1 MINLEEGAPEFLS
14 GCNPM
19 SIIQKWIR
27 FGSLFAFVMLT
38 LHILS
43 GTASAAAND
52 GIVLSPEDDSS
63 VSVGCVMVDGNVSL
77 DYAGDISLELENQ
90 VSRETTE
97 LSLAFP
103 YTDNLWLSEGTY
115 SVRSE
120 LTSDHFEM
128 QYPSEITVSRYK
140 AASLSLTVTPL
151 ELPSLLERQSSFV
164 PKLPVP
170 YPQQQMIWNYLM
182 EITGNAYAA
191 AGLMGNLY
199 AESGLVPTN
208 LQDACEASLGYED
221 GTYTEAVDS
230 GSYDAFATDWAGYG
244 LAQWTWQ
251 ERKQNLLAFAQ
262 DAGMSVGSLDLQ
274 LRFVAWELE
283 ERGLLSE
290 LQAVRSVR
298 EASDLV
304 LFRYEAP
311 MDTSAKTQTVRC
323 GLSMTFYNRFA
334 GTLSQGQKDILETA
348 ANPAAYGIPESNV
361 GSLQWVKLVYEAAGV
376 PFERTCCAYHSGM
389 KCGTNSDWNALAP
402 GAVLYG
408 YSGSAGHAGIYL
420 GNGMICHCD
429 GALQFS
435 NLDSW
440 IAEYQGYG
448 WGWPGGIPA

>member
-1 MINLEEGAPEFLS
+1 
-14 GCNPM
+14 M
-19 SIIQKWIR
+19 SIIQKRIR
-27 FGSLFAFVMLT
+27 FGNLLTIVMLT
-38 LHILS
+38 LYIFS
-43 GTASAAAND
+43 GSL
-52 GIVLSPEDDSS
+52 IVYAQDEIALSPEGDSS
-63 VSVGCVMVDGNVSL
+63 VSVGCVTVDGNVSQ
-77 DYAGDISLELENQ
+77 DYADTVVLELENAATGE
-90 VSRETTE
+90 RTE
-97 LSLAFP
+97 LLLEWP
-103 YTDNLWLSEGTY
+103 YDTSLWLPEGNY
-115 SVRSE
+115 YVHAALSG
-120 LTSDHFEM
+120 DHFEI
-128 QYPSEITVSRYK
+128 QYPSEITVSRYE
-140 AASLSLTVTPL
+140 AVSLSLTVTPL
-151 ELPSLLERQSSFV
+151 ELPSLLEKQTSFV
-164 PKLPVP
+164 PRLPVP
-170 YPQQQMIWNYLM
+170 YARQQQIWNYLL

-208 LQDACEASLGYED
+208 LQDACEAALGYED

-230 GSYDAFATDWAGYG
+230 GTYSDFTTDWAGYG
-244 LAQWTWQ
+244 LAQWTWE

-311 MDTSAKTQTVRC
+311 LDTSAKTQTVRC

-348 ANPAAYGIPESNV
+348 ATPAAYGIPESNV
-361 GSLQWVKLVYEAAGV
+361 GSLQWVKLVYDAAGA
-376 PFERTCCAYHSGM
+376 PFERTCCAYHSGT
-389 KCGTNSDWNALAP
+389 KYAASSDWNAIAP

-420 GNGMICHCD
+420 GNGMVCHCD

-435 NLDSW
+435 TLDNW

>member
-1 MINLEEGAPEFLS
+1 
-14 GCNPM
+14 M

-27 FGSLFAFVMLT
+27 FGSFFAVVMLT
-38 LHILS
+38 LS
-43 GTASAAAND
+43 VFYGTASAYAQDEIA
-52 GIVLSPEDDSS
+52 LSPEGDSS
-63 VSVGCVMVDGNVSL
+63 FYMGSVTVNGNVSQ
-77 DYAGDISLELENQ
+77 DYADTVVLELENAAT
-90 VSRETTE
+90 SERTE
-97 LSLAFP
+97 LLLECP
-103 YTDNLWLSEGTY
+103 YSTSLWLPEGNY
-115 SVRSE
+115 YVHAALSG
-120 LTSDHFEM
+120 DHFEI

-151 ELPSLLERQSSFV
+151 EFPSLLEKQSSFV

-170 YPQQQMIWNYLM
+170 YPQQQQIWNYLL

-230 GSYDAFATDWAGYG
+230 GTYSDFAADWAGYG

-274 LRFVAWELE
+274 LRFLAWELE
-283 ERGLLSE
+283 EQGLLSE
-290 LQAVRSVR
+290 LQTVHSVR

-311 MDTSAKTQTVRC
+311 LDTGAQTQTVRC
-323 GLSMTFYNRFA
+323 GLSMTFYNQFA
-334 GTLSQGQKDILETA
+334 GTLSQGQKDILEVT
-348 ANPAAYGIPESNV
+348 ANPAAYGIPEINV
-361 GSLQWVKLVYEAAGV
+361 GGLQWVKLVYEAAGV
-376 PFERTCCAYHSGM
+376 PFESTCCAYHSGR
-389 KCGTNSDWNALAP
+389 KHGTSSDWNALAP

-408 YSGSAGHAGIYL
+408 YGGTAGHTGIYL
-420 GNGMICHCD
+420 GNGMVCHCD
-429 GALQFS
+429 GTLQFS
-435 NLDSW
+435 TLDNW

>member
-1 MINLEEGAPEFLS
+1 
-14 GCNPM
+14 M

-27 FGSLFAFVMLT
+27 FGSLFMVVMLT

-43 GTASAAAND
+43 GTVNAAAND

-63 VSVGCVMVDGNVSL
+63 VSVGCVMVDGNVSQE
-77 DYAGDISLELENQ
+77 YADTVFLELEN
-90 VSRETTE
+90 EATGEITE
-97 LSLAFP
+97 LLLECP
-103 YTDNLWLSEGTY
+103 YSTSLWLSEGNY
-115 SVRSE
+115 YVHAALSG
-120 LTSDHFEM
+120 DHFEI

-140 AASLSLTVTPL
+140 AASRSLTVTPL
-151 ELPSLLERQSSFV
+151 ELPSLLEKQTSFV

-170 YPQQQMIWNYLM
+170 YPQQQQIWNYLM
-182 EITGNAYAA
+182 EITGNGYAA

-199 AESGLVPTN
+199 AESGLNSTN
-208 LQDACEASLGYED
+208 LQDACEAALGYED

-290 LQAVRSVR
+290 LQAVRSVQ

-311 MDTSAKTQTVRC
+311 MDTGKTA
-323 GLSMTFYNRFA
+323 S
-334 GTLSQGQKDILETA
+334 
-348 ANPAAYGIPESNV
+348 
-361 GSLQWVKLVYEAAGV
+361 W
-376 PFERTCCAYHSGM
+376 
-389 KCGTNSDWNALAP
+389 
-402 GAVLYG
+402 
-408 YSGSAGHAGIYL
+408 
-420 GNGMICHCD
+420 
-429 GALQFS
+429 FS
-435 NLDSW
+435 R
-440 IAEYQGYG
+440 I
-448 WGWPGGIPA
+448 

>member
-14 GCNPM
+14 GCTPM

-27 FGSLFAFVMLT
+27 FGSLFAVVMLT

-52 GIVLSPEDDSS
+52 GIVLSPEGDSS
-63 VSVGCVMVDGNVSL
+63 VYMGCVTVDGNVSQG
-77 DYAGDISLELENQ
+77 YADTVFLELENAATG
-90 VSRETTE
+90 EITE
-97 LSLAFP
+97 LLMECP
-103 YTDNLWLSEGTY
+103 YSTSLWLPEGNY
-115 SVRSE
+115 YVHAALSG
-120 LTSDHFEM
+120 DHFEM
-128 QYPSEITVSRYK
+128 QSPSEITVSRYK
-140 AASLSLTVTPL
+140 AASLSLTVTL
-151 ELPSLLERQSSFV
+151 LKLPSLLERQSSFV

-170 YPQQQMIWNYLM
+170 YARQQQIWNYLL
-182 EITGNAYAA
+182 EITNNAYAA

-199 AESGLVPTN
+199 AESGLNSTN

-298 EASDLV
+298 KASDLV

-311 MDTSAKTQTVRC
+311 LDTSAKTQTVRC
-323 GLSMTFYNRFA
+323 GLSMTFYNQFA
-334 GTLSQGQKDILETA
+334 GTLSQGQKDILEVT
-348 ANPAAYGIPESNV
+348 ANPAAYGIPEINV
-361 GSLQWVKLVYEAAGV
+361 GGLQWVKLVYEAAGV
-376 PFERTCCAYHSGM
+376 PFESACCAYHSGT
-389 KCGTNSDWNALAP
+389 KYGTSSDWNAIAP
-402 GAVLYG
+402 GSVLYG
-408 YSGSAGHAGIYL
+408 FDGTAGHAGIYL
-420 GNGMICHCD
+420 GNGMVCHCD
-429 GALQFS
+429 GSLEITT
-435 NLDSW
+435 LEGW
-440 IAEYQGYG
+440 ITAYQGYG
-448 WGWPGGIPA
+448 WGWPGEIPA

>member
-1 MINLEEGAPEFLS
+1 
-14 GCNPM
+14 M

-27 FGSLFAFVMLT
+27 FGSLFVVVMLT

-43 GTASAAAND
+43 STASAAAND
-52 GIVLSPEDDSS
+52 GIVLSPEGDSS
-63 VSVGCVMVDGNVSL
+63 VYMGCVTVDGNVSL

-90 VSRETTE
+90 VSGETTE

-103 YTDNLWLSEGTY
+103 YTNNLWLSEGTY

-120 LTSDHFEM
+120 LASDHFEM

-140 AASLSLTVTPL
+140 AASLSLTVTLL
-151 ELPSLLERQSSFV
+151 ELPSLLERQPSFV

-170 YPQQQMIWNYLM
+170 YPQQQLIWNYLM

-208 LQDACEASLGYED
+208 LQDACEASLGYKD
-221 GTYTEAVDS
+221 STYTEAVDS
-230 GSYDAFATDWAGYG
+230 GTYSDFATDWAGYG

-262 DAGMSVGSLDLQ
+262 DAGLSVGSLDLQ
-274 LRFVAWELE
+274 LRFLAWELE

-311 MDTSAKTQTVRC
+311 LDTGAQTQTVRC

-334 GTLSQGQKDILETA
+334 GTMSQGQKDILEVT

-361 GSLQWVKLVYEAAGV
+361 GGLQWVKLVYEAAGA
-376 PFERTCCAYHSGM
+376 PFERTCCAYHSGT
-389 KCGTNSDWNALAP
+389 KYGTSSDWNALAP

-408 YSGSAGHAGIYL
+408 YGSTAGHTGIYL
-420 GNGMICHCD
+420 GNGMVCHCD
-429 GALQFS
+429 GSLEITT
-435 NLDSW
+435 LEGW
-440 IAEYQGYG
+440 ITAYQGYG
-448 WGWPGGIPA
+448 WGWPA

>member
-27 FGSLFAFVMLT
+27 FSSFLTAVMLT
-38 LHILS
+38 LYVFS
-43 GTASAAAND
+43 GSV
-52 GIVLSPEDDSS
+52 IVYAQDEIALSPEGDSS
-63 VSVGCVMVDGNVSL
+63 TCMGCVTVNGNVSQ
-77 DYAGDISLELENQ
+77 DYADTVVLELENAATGE
-90 VSRETTE
+90 RTE
-97 LSLAFP
+97 LLLEWP
-103 YTDNLWLSEGTY
+103 YDTSLWLPEGNY
-115 SVRSE
+115 YVHAALSG
-120 LTSDHFEM
+120 DHFEM

-140 AASLSLTVTPL
+140 AASLSLTVTLL
-151 ELPSLLERQSSFV
+151 ELPSLLEKQSSFV

-170 YPQQQMIWNYLM
+170 YPQQQQIWNYLL

-208 LQDACEASLGYED
+208 LQDACEAALGYED

-230 GSYDAFATDWAGYG
+230 GTYSDFTTDWAGYG
-244 LAQWTWQ
+244 LAQWTWE
-251 ERKQNLLAFAQ
+251 ERKQNLLSFAQ
-262 DAGMSVGSLDLQ
+262 DAVMSVGSLDLQ
-274 LRFVAWELE
+274 LRFLAWELE

-311 MDTSAKTQTVRC
+311 LDTSAKIQTVRC

-334 GTLSQGQKDILETA
+334 GTLSQGQMDILEA
-348 ANPAAYGIPESNV
+348 AATPAVYGIPESNV
-361 GSLQWVKLVYEAAGV
+361 GGLQWVKLVYEAAGV
-376 PFERTCCAYHSGM
+376 PFERTCCAYHSGT
-389 KCGTNSDWNALAP
+389 KYAASSDWNAIAP

-408 YSGSAGHAGIYL
+408 YGGSAGHAGIYL
-420 GNGMICHCD
+420 GNGRICHCD
-429 GALQFS
+429 GFLEITT
-435 NLDSW
+435 LEGW
-440 IAEYQGYG
+440 ITAYQGYG

>member
-1 MINLEEGAPEFLS
+1 
-14 GCNPM
+14 M
-19 SIIQKWIR
+19 SIIQKRIR
-27 FGSLFAFVMLT
+27 FGNLLTIVMLT
-38 LHILS
+38 LYIFS
-43 GTASAAAND
+43 GSL
-52 GIVLSPEDDSS
+52 IVYAQDEIALSPEGDSS
-63 VSVGCVMVDGNVSL
+63 TYMGCVTVDGNVSR
-77 DYAGDISLELENQ
+77 DYADTVVLELENA
-90 VSRETTE
+90 VTGERTE
-97 LSLAFP
+97 LLLELP
-103 YTDNLWLSEGTY
+103 YNTSLWLPEGNYTVHCAP
-115 SVRSE
+115 SG
-120 LTSDHFEM
+120 DHFEI
-128 QYPSEITVSRYK
+128 QYPREITVSRYE
-140 AASLSLTVTPL
+140 AVSLSLSVTPL
-151 ELPSLLERQSSFV
+151 ELSALLEKQASFV
-164 PKLPVP
+164 PRLPVP
-170 YPQQQMIWNYLM
+170 YARQQQIWNYLL

-230 GSYDAFATDWAGYG
+230 GTYSDFPTDWAGYG

-251 ERKQNLLAFAQ
+251 ERKENLLAFAQ

-290 LQAVRSVR
+290 LQDVHSVR

-311 MDTSAKTQTVRC
+311 LDTSAKTQTVRC

-334 GTLSQGQKDILETA
+334 GTLSQGQMDILETA
-348 ANPAAYGIPESNV
+348 ANPAAYGIPESDV
-361 GSLQWVKLVYEAAGV
+361 GSLQWVKLVYETAGV

-435 NLDSW
+435 TLDSW

>member
-27 FGSLFAFVMLT
+27 FGSLLTAVMLT
-38 LHILS
+38 LYVFS
-43 GTASAAAND
+43 GTLIAYAQDEIALSPEGDSSVYMGCVTVD
-52 GIVLSPEDDSS
+52 GIVSQ
-63 VSVGCVMVDGNVSL
+63 
-77 DYAGDISLELENQ
+77 DYSGVILLELENQ
-90 VSRETTE
+90 VSGETTE
-97 LSLAFP
+97 LSFTFP

-120 LTSDHFEM
+120 LTSDHFEI

-151 ELPSLLERQSSFV
+151 EVPSLLERQSSFV
-164 PKLPVP
+164 PRLPVP

-230 GSYDAFATDWAGYG
+230 GTYSDFATDWAGYG

-251 ERKQNLLAFAQ
+251 ERKQNLLSFAQ
-262 DAGMSVGSLDLQ
+262 DAGLSVGSLDLQ

-283 ERGLLSE
+283 ERGLLPK
-290 LQAVRSVR
+290 LQAVCSVR

-311 MDTSAKTQTVRC
+311 LDTGAETQTVRC
-323 GLSMTFYNRFA
+323 GLSMNFYNQFA
-334 GTLSQGQKDILETA
+334 GTLSQGQKDILEVA
-348 ANPAAYGIPESNV
+348 ANPATYGIPESNV
-361 GSLQWVKLVYEAAGV
+361 GSLQWVKLVYEATGA
-376 PFERTCCAYHSGM
+376 PFESACCAYHSGT
-389 KCGTNSDWNALAP
+389 KYAASSDWNAIAP

-408 YSGSAGHAGIYL
+408 YGGSAGHAGIYL
-420 GNGMICHCD
+420 GNGMVCHCD

-435 NLDSW
+435 TLDNW

>member
-1 MINLEEGAPEFLS
+1 
-14 GCNPM
+14 M

-27 FGSLFAFVMLT
+27 FGSLFVVVMLT

-43 GTASAAAND
+43 GTANTAAND

-63 VSVGCVMVDGNVSL
+63 VYMGCVMVDGNVSQ
-77 DYAGDISLELENQ
+77 DYTGDIPVDLENQ
-90 VSRETTE
+90 ANGETTV
-97 LSLAFP
+97 LSLTFP
-103 YTDNLWLSEGTY
+103 YTDTLWITEGIYTVHCTLSG
-115 SVRSE
+115 
-120 LTSDHFEM
+120 DHFEI
-128 QYPSEITVSRYK
+128 QYPREITVSRYE
-140 AASLSLTVTPL
+140 AVSLSLTVTPL
-151 ELPSLLERQSSFV
+151 ELLSLLEQQTSFI

-170 YPQQQMIWNYLM
+170 YARQQQIWNYLL
-182 EITGNAYAA
+182 EITNNAYAA

-199 AESGLVPTN
+199 AESGLNSTN

-262 DAGMSVGSLDLQ
+262 DAGLSVGSLDLQ
-274 LRFVAWELE
+274 LRFLAWELE
-283 ERGLLSE
+283 ERGLLPE
-290 LQAVRSVR
+290 LQAVCSVR

-311 MDTSAKTQTVRC
+311 LDTGAQTQAVRC
-323 GLSMTFYNRFA
+323 GLSMTFYNQFA
-334 GTLSQGQKDILETA
+334 GTLSQGQKDILEVA

-361 GSLQWVKLVYEAAGV
+361 GSLQWVKMVYETAGV
-376 PFERTCCAYHSGM
+376 PFERTCCAYHSGT
-389 KCGTNSDWNALAP
+389 KYAASSDWNALAP

-435 NLDSW
+435 TLDSW

>member
-1 MINLEEGAPEFLS
+1 
-14 GCNPM
+14 M

-27 FGSLFAFVMLT
+27 FGSLFFVVMLT
-38 LHILS
+38 LYILS

-77 DYAGDISLELENQ
+77 DYTGDISLELENQ
-90 VSRETTE
+90 VSGETTE

-140 AASLSLTVTPL
+140 AASLSLSVTLL
-151 ELPSLLERQSSFV
+151 ELPSLLERQSSFI
-164 PKLPVP
+164 PNLPVP
-170 YPQQQMIWNYLM
+170 YPQQQQIWNYLL

-230 GSYDAFATDWAGYG
+230 GTYSDFTTDWAGYG

-251 ERKQNLLAFAQ
+251 ERKQNLMAFAQ

-298 EASDLV
+298 ESSDLV

-311 MDTSAKTQTVRC
+311 LDTSARTQTVRC

-348 ANPAAYGIPESNV
+348 ANPAAYDIPESNV

-376 PFERTCCAYHSGM
+376 PFERTCCAYHSGT
-389 KCGTNSDWNALAP
+389 KYAASSDWNALAP

-408 YSGSAGHAGIYL
+408 YGGSAGHAGIYL
-420 GNGMICHCD
+420 GNGMVCHSD
-429 GALQFS
+429 STLQFS
-435 NLDSW
+435 TLDNW
-440 IAEYQGYG
+440 IIEYQGYG

>member
-1 MINLEEGAPEFLS
+1 MFPGCIPMYMIH
-14 GCNPM
+14 
-19 SIIQKWIR
+19 KWIR
-27 FGSLFAFVMLT
+27 FGSFFLVVMLT

-52 GIVLSPEDDSS
+52 GIVLSPEGDFS
-63 VSVGCVMVDGNVSL
+63 VSVGCVMVDGNVSQ
-77 DYAGDISLELENQ
+77 DYSGVILLELENQ
-90 VSRETTE
+90 VSGETTE

-170 YPQQQMIWNYLM
+170 YPQQQQIWNYLM

-199 AESGLVPTN
+199 AESGLIPTN

-221 GTYTEAVDS
+221 STYTDAVDS
-230 GSYDAFATDWAGYG
+230 GIYSDFATDRAGYG

-251 ERKQNLLAFAQ
+251 ERKQNLLSFAQ

-290 LQAVRSVR
+290 LQAVRSVQ

-311 MDTSAKTQTVRC
+311 LDTSAKTQTVRC

-361 GSLQWVKLVYEAAGV
+361 GGLQWVKLVYEAAGV
-376 PFERTCCAYHSGM
+376 PFERTCCAYHSGT
-389 KCGTNSDWNALAP
+389 KYAASSDWNALAP

-408 YSGSAGHAGIYL
+408 YGGSAGHAGIYL
-420 GNGMICHCD
+420 GNGMVCHCD
-429 GALQFS
+429 GILQFS
-435 NLDSW
+435 TLDNW

-448 WGWPGGIPA
+448 WGWPSGIPA

>member
-1 MINLEEGAPEFLS
+1 
-14 GCNPM
+14 M

-27 FGSLFAFVMLT
+27 FGSLFVVIMLT

-52 GIVLSPEDDSS
+52 GIVLSPEGDSS
-63 VSVGCVMVDGNVSL
+63 VYMGCVMVDGNVSQ
-77 DYAGDISLELENQ
+77 DYAGRISLEIENQ
-90 VSRETTE
+90 ASGETTE
-97 LSLAFP
+97 LNLTLP
-103 YTDNLWLSEGTY
+103 YADSLWLPEGTY
-115 SVRSE
+115 TVQAA
-120 LTSDHFEM
+120 LTGDHFEVDC
-128 QYPSEITVSRYK
+128 PSEIAVSRYA
-140 AASLSLTVTPL
+140 AASLPLTVTMQ
-151 ELPSLLERQSSFV
+151 EIPSLLEKQTSFV

-170 YPQQQMIWNYLM
+170 YPQQQQIWNYLL

-230 GSYDAFATDWAGYG
+230 GTYSDFAADWAGYG

-274 LRFVAWELE
+274 LRFLAWELE

-290 LQAVRSVR
+290 LQTVHSVR

-311 MDTSAKTQTVRC
+311 LDTGAETQTVRC
-323 GLSMTFYNRFA
+323 GLSMTFYNQFA
-334 GTLSQGQKDILETA
+334 GILSQGQKDILEVA
-348 ANPAAYGIPESNV
+348 ANPASYGIPEGNV
-361 GSLQWVKLVYEAAGV
+361 GGLQWVKLVYEAAGE
-376 PFERTCCAYHSGM
+376 PFECTCCAYHSGT
-389 KCGTNSDWNALAP
+389 KYGTSSDWNALAP

-408 YSGSAGHAGIYL
+408 CGGTTGHAGIYL
-420 GNGMICHCD
+420 GNGMVCHCD
-429 GALQFS
+429 GILEITT
-435 NLDSW
+435 LEGW
-440 IAEYQGYG
+440 ITTYQGYG

>member
-1 MINLEEGAPEFLS
+1 
-14 GCNPM
+14 M
-19 SIIQKWIR
+19 SIIQKWIH
-27 FGSLFAFVMLT
+27 FGSLFTVVMLT
-38 LHILS
+38 IHILS
-43 GTASAAAND
+43 GTANAAAND
-52 GIVLSPEDDSS
+52 GIVLSQEGDSS
-63 VSVGCVMVDGNVSL
+63 VYMGCVMVDGNVSQ
-77 DYAGDISLELENQ
+77 DYADAVLLELENAA
-90 VSRETTE
+90 TGDITE
-97 LSLAFP
+97 LLLELP
-103 YTDNLWLSEGTY
+103 YNTSLWLPEGNYTVHCTL
-115 SVRSE
+115 SG
-120 LTSDHFEM
+120 DHFEI
-128 QYPSEITVSRYK
+128 QYPREITVSRYE
-140 AASLSLTVTPL
+140 AFSLPLTITPGEISML
-151 ELPSLLERQSSFV
+151 KEQQTSFV
-164 PKLPVP
+164 PRHPVP
-170 YPQQQMIWNYLM
+170 YARQQQIWNYLL

-199 AESGLVPTN
+199 AESGLSPTN
-208 LQDACEASLGYED
+208 LQDACEAALGYED
-221 GTYTEAVDS
+221 VTYTEAVDS
-230 GSYDAFATDWAGYG
+230 GTYSDFATDWAGYG

-251 ERKQNLLAFAQ
+251 ERKQNLLSFAQ

-274 LRFVAWELE
+274 LRFLAWELE

-290 LQAVRSVR
+290 LQDVHSVR

-311 MDTSAKTQTVRC
+311 LDTSAKTQTVRC

-334 GTLSQGQKDILETA
+334 GTLSQGQMDILETA
-348 ANPAAYGIPESNV
+348 ANPAAYGIPESDV
-361 GSLQWVKLVYEAAGV
+361 GSLQWVKLVYETAGV

-435 NLDSW
+435 TLDSW

>member
-1 MINLEEGAPEFLS
+1 
-14 GCNPM
+14 
-19 SIIQKWIR
+19 
-27 FGSLFAFVMLT
+27 MLT
-38 LHILS
+38 IHILS
-43 GTASAAAND
+43 GTANAAAND
-52 GIVLSPEDDSS
+52 GIVLSQEGDSS
-63 VSVGCVMVDGNVSL
+63 VYMGCVMVDGNVSQ
-77 DYAGDISLELENQ
+77 DYSGVILLELENQ
-90 VSRETTE
+90 VSGETTE
-97 LSLAFP
+97 LSFAFP

-151 ELPSLLERQSSFV
+151 ELPSLLEKQTSFV
-164 PKLPVP
+164 PSLSVP
-170 YPQQQMIWNYLM
+170 YPQQQQIWNYLM

-199 AESGLVPTN
+199 AESGLNPTN
-208 LQDACEASLGYED
+208 LQDACEAALGYED

-230 GSYDAFATDWAGYG
+230 GTYSDFATDWAGYG

-262 DAGMSVGSLDLQ
+262 GAGLSVGSLDLQ

-283 ERGLLSE
+283 ERGLLPE

-311 MDTSAKTQTVRC
+311 LDTSAKTQTVRC

-334 GTLSQGQKDILETA
+334 GTLSQGQKDILEAA

-361 GSLQWVKLVYEAAGV
+361 GRLQWVKLVYEAAGV
-376 PFERTCCAYHSGM
+376 PFERTCCAYHSGT
-389 KCGTNSDWNALAP
+389 KYAASSDWNAIAP
-402 GAVLYG
+402 GSVLYG
-408 YSGSAGHAGIYL
+408 YGGTAGHAGIYL
-420 GNGMICHCD
+420 GNGMVCHCD
-429 GALQFS
+429 GILEITT
-435 NLDSW
+435 LEGW
-440 IAEYQGYG
+440 ITAYQGYG

>member
-27 FGSLFAFVMLT
+27 FGSLFSVVMLT

-77 DYAGDISLELENQ
+77 DYTGDISLELENQ
-90 VSRETTE
+90 VSGETTE

-140 AASLSLTVTPL
+140 AASLSLTVTLL
-151 ELPSLLERQSSFV
+151 ELPALLERQSSFV

-170 YPQQQMIWNYLM
+170 YPQQQQIWNYLL

-230 GSYDAFATDWAGYG
+230 GTYSDFTTDWAGYG

-311 MDTSAKTQTVRC
+311 LDTSAKTQTVRC

-361 GSLQWVKLVYEAAGV
+361 GSLQWVKLVYEVAGV

-435 NLDSW
+435 TLDSW

>member
-27 FGSLFAFVMLT
+27 FGSLFAVVMLT

-63 VSVGCVMVDGNVSL
+63 VSVGCVMVDGNVSQ
-77 DYAGDISLELENQ
+77 DYADTVFLELEN
-90 VSRETTE
+90 VANGEITE
-97 LSLAFP
+97 LLLECP
-103 YTDNLWLSEGTY
+103 YSTNLWLPEGNY
-115 SVRSE
+115 YVHAALSG
-120 LTSDHFEM
+120 DHFEI

-140 AASLSLTVTPL
+140 AASLSLTVTLL
-151 ELPSLLERQSSFV
+151 ELPSLLEKRTSFV
-164 PKLPVP
+164 PKLPIP
-170 YPQQQMIWNYLM
+170 YPQRQMIWNYLL

-230 GSYDAFATDWAGYG
+230 GTYSDFATDWAGYG

-251 ERKQNLLAFAQ
+251 ERKENLLAFAQ

-274 LRFVAWELE
+274 LRFLAWELE

-311 MDTSAKTQTVRC
+311 LDTSANIQTVRC

-348 ANPAAYGIPESNV
+348 ANPATYGIPESNV

-376 PFERTCCAYHSGM
+376 PFERTCCAYHSGA
-389 KCGTNSDWNALAP
+389 KYAASSDWNAIAP

-408 YSGSAGHAGIYL
+408 YGGSAGHAGIYM
-420 GNGMICHCD
+420 GNGMVCHCD
-429 GALQFS
+429 GTLQFS
-435 NLDSW
+435 TLDNW

>member
-1 MINLEEGAPEFLS
+1 
-14 GCNPM
+14 M
-19 SIIQKWIR
+19 SIIPKWMR
-27 FGSLFAFVMLT
+27 FGSLFVVVMLT

-43 GTASAAAND
+43 GTANAAAND
-52 GIVLSPEDDSS
+52 GIVLSPEGDSS
-63 VSVGCVMVDGNVSL
+63 VYMGCVMVDGNVSQE
-77 DYAGDISLELENQ
+77 YADTVFLELENAATG
-90 VSRETTE
+90 EITE
-97 LSLAFP
+97 LLVECP
-103 YTDNLWLSEGTY
+103 YSTSLWLPEGNY
-115 SVRSE
+115 YVHAALSG
-120 LTSDHFEM
+120 DHFEM
-128 QYPSEITVSRYK
+128 QSPSEITVSRYK
-140 AASLSLTVTPL
+140 TASLSLTVTPL
-151 ELPSLLERQSSFV
+151 ELLSLLEQQTSFI

-170 YPQQQMIWNYLM
+170 YARQQQIWNYLL

-199 AESGLVPTN
+199 AESSLIPTN
-208 LQDACEASLGYED
+208 LQDACEAALGYED

-230 GSYDAFATDWAGYG
+230 GTYSGFASDGAGYG

-262 DAGMSVGSLDLQ
+262 DAGLSVGSLDLQ
-274 LRFVAWELE
+274 LRFLAWELE
-283 ERGLLSE
+283 ERGLLPK
-290 LQAVRSVR
+290 LQSVCSVR

-311 MDTSAKTQTVRC
+311 LYTGAQTQTVRC
-323 GLSMTFYNRFA
+323 GLSMTFYNQFA
-334 GTLSQGQKDILETA
+334 GTLSQGQKDILEVA

-361 GSLQWVKLVYEAAGV
+361 GGLQWVKLVYEASGV
-376 PFERTCCAYHSGM
+376 PLERTCCAYHSGM

-435 NLDSW
+435 TLDSW

>member
-1 MINLEEGAPEFLS
+1 
-14 GCNPM
+14 M
-19 SIIQKWIR
+19 SIIPKWMR
-27 FGSLFAFVMLT
+27 FGNLLAVIMLT
-38 LHILS
+38 AQILLGS
-43 GTASAAAND
+43 PTAYAQDEIA
-52 GIVLSPEDDSS
+52 LSPEGDSS
-63 VSVGCVMVDGNVSL
+63 VYMGCVTVDGNVSL

-90 VSRETTE
+90 VSGETTE

-120 LTSDHFEM
+120 LTSNHFEM
-128 QYPSEITVSRYK
+128 LYPNEITVSRYK
-140 AASLSLTVTPL
+140 AASLSLTVSPQ
-151 ELPSLLERQSSFV
+151 ELPPLPERQSSFV
-164 PKLPVP
+164 PRLPVP
-170 YPQQQMIWNYLM
+170 YPQQQQIWNYLM

-208 LQDACEASLGYED
+208 LQDACEAALGYED

-262 DAGMSVGSLDLQ
+262 DAGLSVGSLDLQ

-290 LQAVRSVR
+290 LQAVHSVR

-311 MDTSAKTQTVRC
+311 LDTGAETQTVRC
-323 GLSMTFYNRFA
+323 GLSMTFYNQFA
-334 GTLSQGQKDILETA
+334 GTLSQGQKDILEAA

-361 GSLQWVKLVYEAAGV
+361 GGLQWVKLVYEAAGV
-376 PFERTCCAYHSGM
+376 PFESTCCAYHSGL
-389 KCGTNSDWNALAP
+389 KHGTSSDWNAITP

-408 YSGSAGHAGIYL
+408 YSGTAGHAGIYL
-420 GNGMICHCD
+420 GNGMVCHCN
-429 GALQFS
+429 GTLEFTT
-435 NLDSW
+435 LEGW
-440 IAEYQGYG
+440 ITTYQGYG

>member
-1 MINLEEGAPEFLS
+1 
-14 GCNPM
+14 M

-27 FGSLFAFVMLT
+27 FSSLFSVVMLT

-43 GTASAAAND
+43 GATTAYAQDEIA
-52 GIVLSPEDDSS
+52 LSPEGDSS
-63 VSVGCVMVDGNVSL
+63 VYMGCVMVDGKVSQ
-77 DYAGDISLELENQ
+77 DYSGVILLELENQ
-90 VSRETTE
+90 VSGETTE

-120 LTSDHFEM
+120 LTSDHFEI

-140 AASLSLTVTPL
+140 AASLSLTVSPL
-151 ELPSLLERQSSFV
+151 ELPPLPERQSSFV

-170 YPQQQMIWNYLM
+170 YARQQQIWNYLM

-208 LQDACEASLGYED
+208 LQDACEAALGYED

-230 GSYDAFATDWAGYG
+230 GTYSDFTTDWAGYG

-251 ERKQNLLAFAQ
+251 ERKQNLLAFSQ
-262 DAGMSVGSLDLQ
+262 DAGLSVGSLDLQ

-290 LQAVRSVR
+290 LQTVNSVR

-311 MDTSAKTQTVRC
+311 LDTSAKTQTVRC
-323 GLSMTFYNRFA
+323 GLSITFYNRFA
-334 GTLSQGQKDILETA
+334 GILSQGQKDILEVA

-361 GSLQWVKLVYEAAGV
+361 GGLQWVKLVYEAAGV
-376 PFERTCCAYHSGM
+376 PFEHTCCAYHSGT
-389 KCGTNSDWNALAP
+389 KYAASSDWNAIAP

-420 GNGMICHCD
+420 GNGMVCHCD

-435 NLDSW
+435 TLDNW

>member
-1 MINLEEGAPEFLS
+1 
-14 GCNPM
+14 M

-27 FGSLFAFVMLT
+27 FGNLLTVVMLT
-38 LHILS
+38 LYIFS
-43 GTASAAAND
+43 GTP
-52 GIVLSPEDDSS
+52 IVYAQDEIALSPEGDSS
-63 VSVGCVMVDGNVSL
+63 VYMGCVMVDGKVSQ
-77 DYAGDISLELENQ
+77 DYSGVILLELENQ
-90 VSRETTE
+90 VSGETTE

-103 YTDNLWLSEGTY
+103 YADNLWLSEGTY

-120 LTSDHFEM
+120 LTSDHFEI

-140 AASLSLTVTPL
+140 AASLSLTVSPL
-151 ELPSLLERQSSFV
+151 ELTSLLERQSSFV

-170 YPQQQMIWNYLM
+170 YPQQQQIWNYLM

-230 GSYDAFATDWAGYG
+230 GTYSDFATDWAGYG

-290 LQAVRSVR
+290 LQTVNSVR

-334 GTLSQGQKDILETA
+334 GTLSQGQKDILEVA

-361 GSLQWVKLVYEAAGV
+361 GGLQWVKLVYEAAGA
-376 PFERTCCAYHSGM
+376 PFESACCAYHSGT
-389 KCGTNSDWNALAP
+389 KYGTSSDWNAIAP
-402 GAVLYG
+402 GSVLYG
-408 YSGSAGHAGIYL
+408 YGGTAGHAGIYL
-420 GNGMICHCD
+420 GNGMVCHCD
-429 GALQFS
+429 GSLEITT
-435 NLDSW
+435 LEGW
-440 IAEYQGYG
+440 ITAYQGYG

>member
-1 MINLEEGAPEFLS
+1 
-14 GCNPM
+14 M

-27 FGSLFAFVMLT
+27 FGSLFVVVMLT

-43 GTASAAAND
+43 STASAAAND
-52 GIVLSPEDDSS
+52 GIVLSPEGDSS
-63 VSVGCVMVDGNVSL
+63 VYMGCVTVDGNVSL

-90 VSRETTE
+90 VSGETTE

-103 YTDNLWLSEGTY
+103 YTNNLWLSEGTY

-120 LTSDHFEM
+120 LASDHFEM

-140 AASLSLTVTPL
+140 AASLSLTVTLL
-151 ELPSLLERQSSFV
+151 ELPSLLERQPSFV

-170 YPQQQMIWNYLM
+170 YPQQQLIWNYLM

-230 GSYDAFATDWAGYG
+230 GTYLDFTTDWAGYG

-262 DAGMSVGSLDLQ
+262 DAGLSVGSLDLQ
-274 LRFVAWELE
+274 LRFLAWELE
-283 ERGLLSE
+283 ERGLLPE
-290 LQAVRSVR
+290 LQAVCSVR

-311 MDTSAKTQTVRC
+311 LDTGAETQTVRC
-323 GLSMTFYNRFA
+323 GLSMTFYNQFA
-334 GTLSQGQKDILETA
+334 GTLSQGQKDILEVA

-376 PFERTCCAYHSGM
+376 PFERTCCAYHSGT
-389 KCGTNSDWNALAP
+389 KYGTSSDWNALAP

-408 YSGSAGHAGIYL
+408 YGSTAGHTGIYL
-420 GNGMICHCD
+420 GNGMVCHCD
-429 GALQFS
+429 GILEITT
-435 NLDSW
+435 LEGW
-440 IAEYQGYG
+440 ITAYQGYG
-448 WGWPGGIPA
+448 WGWPA